1 MIRNL
6 NPDGFK
12 PFGTI
17 LPEKSKISSKPN
29 HHSVSLFADTVSRYY
44 AVADVW
50 LAFESGIAVL
60 SLSVDG
66 ESFADFYLDRSL
78 KIKAGSWFDLTAFRG
93 RAAVQMSGISMPRL
107 LQTMPAEDRFSVRPG
122 LQVTRLYTLFYQEK
136 EQGFLF
142 SGEEHPMAELI
153 YVDQGKLHSVA
164 EGQDLLLA
172 QGDMVLYSPNQW
184 HMQYAD
190 VGEAPKLVSITFDG
204 EGIPW
209 DKLCNRR
216 FSSVGKAVTFLRMIL
231 SEQEKM
237 NAQSRDMIFSLLQ
250 MLLLSLQ
257 KENKEERQQ
266 LPASLNGENEIIRR
280 AQQHIGLHVT
290 DKLTVPAVAAAVE
303 VSASYLTA
311 LFHKHLQ
318 ISPGEYIRRIKLEKS
333 KQMIR
338 EGNMNF
344 TEIAETLQYSTIHHF
359 SRQFKQ
365 MFSITP
371 TEYAKSV
378 R

>member
-1 MIRNL
+1 M
-6 NPDGFK
+6 
-12 PFGTI
+12 
-17 LPEKSKISSKPN
+17 
-29 HHSVSLFADTVSRYY
+29 
-44 AVADVW
+44 
-50 LAFESGIAVL
+50 AFESGSAVL
-60 SLSVDG
+60 SVSCDG
-66 ESFADFYLDRSL
+66 ENFTDFYLDRPL
-78 KIKAGSWFDLTAFRG
+78 KLKAGIWFDLTAFRG
-93 RAAVQMSGISMPRL
+93 KAAVQMSGILMPRL
-107 LQTMPAEDRFSVRPG
+107 LQTQAAEDRFSVVPNLR
-122 LQVTRLYTLFYQEK
+122 VTRLYTIFYQEK

-142 SGEEHPMAELI
+142 AGESHSAAELI
-153 YVDQGKLHSVA
+153 YVDQGKLHSVV
-164 EGQDLLLA
+164 EGQDFLLK
-172 QGDMVLYSPNQW
+172 QGDMVLYAPDQW

-190 VGEAPKLVSITFDG
+190 VGEAPKLVTITFDAL
-204 EGIPW
+204 GINW
-209 DKLCNRR
+209 KELSDRC
-216 FSSVGKAVTFLRMIL
+216 FSPGNLADYLRMIL

-237 NAQSRDMIFSLLQ
+237 TSQSADKIFSLLQ
-250 MLLLSLQ
+250 LLLLELQ
-257 KENKEERQQ
+257 QQERRQKPQ

-280 AQQHIGLHVT
+280 AQQYIGAYVT
-290 DKLTVPAVAAAVE
+290 EKLTVPVVAGAVE

-338 EGNMNF
+338 EGALNF
-344 TEIAETLQYSTIHHF
+344 TQISEALQYSTVHHF

>member
-17 LPEKSKISSKPN
+17 LPEKSKITHKPN
-29 HHSVSLFADTVSRYY
+29 HHSVSLSPDTVSRYF

-60 SLSVDG
+60 SVSDDN
-66 ESFADFYLDRSL
+66 ENFTDFYLDRPL
-78 KIKAGSWFDLTAFRG
+78 KIKSGTWFDLTAFRG
-93 RAAVQMSGISMPRL
+93 KAAVQMSGISMPRL
-107 LQTMPAEDRFSVRPG
+107 LQTQAAEDRFSVTPNLR
-122 LQVTRLYTLFYQEK
+122 VTRLYTLFYREK

-142 SGEEHPMAELI
+142 PGEEHPMAELV
-153 YVDQGKLHSVA
+153 YVDRGTMHSVA
-164 EGQDLLLA
+164 EGQDLILH
-172 QGDMVLYSPNQW
+172 QGDMVLYSPGQW

-190 VGEAPKLVSITFDG
+190 VGEAPQLVSITFDA
-204 EGIPW
+204 EGVPW
-209 DKLCNRR
+209 EKLSNRR
-216 FSSVGKAVTFLRMIL
+216 FASAGKAVTFLRMIL

-237 NAQSRDMIFSLLQ
+237 GDQSQDMIFSLLQ

-257 KENKEERQQ
+257 REKEEQRQQ

-280 AQQHIGLHVT
+280 AQQYIGLHVT
-290 DKLTVPAVAAAVE
+290 DKLTVPVVAGAVE

-318 ISPGEYIRRIKLEKS
+318 ISPGEYIRRIKLERS

-365 MFSITP
+365 MFAITP

>member
-17 LPEKSKISSKPN
+17 LPEKSKISHKPN
-29 HHSVSLFADTVSRYY
+29 HHSVSLLTDTVSRYY
-44 AVADVW
+44 TVAEVW
-50 LAFESGIAVL
+50 LAFESGTAVL
-60 SLSVDG
+60 SVSCDG
-66 ESFADFYLDRSL
+66 ERFTDFYLDRPL
-78 KIKAGSWFDLTAFRG
+78 KLKVGVWFDLTAFRG
-93 RAAVQMSGISMPRL
+93 KATVQMSGISMPRL
-107 LQTMPAEDRFSVRPG
+107 LHTKAAEDRFSVAPTLRI
-122 LQVTRLYTLFYQEK
+122 TRLYTIFYQEK

-142 SGEEHPMAELI
+142 AGESHAAAELV
-153 YVDQGKLHSVA
+153 YVDQGMLHSVA
-164 EGQDLLLA
+164 EGQDFLLK
-172 QGDMVLYSPNQW
+172 QGDMVLYGPDQW

-190 VGEAPKLVSITFDG
+190 VGEAPKLVSITFDA
-204 EGIPW
+204 EGICW
-209 DKLCNRR
+209 QDINNRS
-216 FSSVGKAVTFLRMIL
+216 FSSSNSAAYLRLIL

-237 NAQSRDMIFSLLQ
+237 TEQSADKIFSLLQ
-250 MLLLSLQ
+250 LLLLDLQ
-257 KENKEERQQ
+257 RQERREQPQ
-266 LPASLNGENEIIRR
+266 LPVSLSGENEIIRR
-280 AQQHIGLHVT
+280 AQQYIGGHVT
-290 DKLTVPAVAAAVE
+290 EKLTVPVVSGAVE

-338 EGNMNF
+338 EGNKNF
-344 TEIAETLQYSTIHHF
+344 TQISETLQYSTVHHF

-365 MFSITP
+365 MFGITP